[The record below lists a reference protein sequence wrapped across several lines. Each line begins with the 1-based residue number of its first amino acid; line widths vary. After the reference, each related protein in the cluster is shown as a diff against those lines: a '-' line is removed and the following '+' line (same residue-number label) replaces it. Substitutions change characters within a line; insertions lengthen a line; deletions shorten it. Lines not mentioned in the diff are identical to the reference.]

1 MHSPNRKSLYDELG
15 ISEAASQEEIRAAYL
30 RLAKESHP
38 DLAQTDQERIDA
50 VEKMTRLNQAA
61 EILADEGKRAEYDRE
76 AAHTRQM
83 GDVDYRKALAALTLT
98 RVHGKRRRGRLVW
111 VTCMAAGCLVVVG
124 LAGLLSR
131 QDREDEWWQA
141 RILREGV
148 RKTSETL
155 LHTPPPAEPSASPDS
170 LETSGVLGR
179 DGARRID
186 GDSLPP
192 LRRILPPIVKLSPL
206 PSVPGNETPTGVLR
220 PYLEPQIESQT
231 AVRKALTP
239 APVANAPMP
248 NSAPPAAGSAS
259 PGPPTPPSVA
269 RAVPASP
276 APEETS
282 AWNGIW
288 RYRPASGGGVGG
300 TFNPVSIEMRVA
312 SQGPKLR
319 GLYRAR
325 YEATGKYLSE
335 VAFLFEAQDNRGARV
350 RGLWFGNNGEIGE
363 FELTKLSPKEVQMSW
378 WTTAF
383 GKKKTL
389 ASGVA
394 RLGEGL

>member
-1 MHSPNRKSLYDELG
+1 MHSPNRKNLYGELG
-15 ISEAASQEEIRAAYL
+15 ISEAASPEEIRSAYL

-61 EILADEGKRAEYDRE
+61 EILAVEGKRAEYDRE
-76 AAHTRQM
+76 AALTRQM

-98 RVHGKRRRGRLVW
+98 RVHGKRRREWLVW

-124 LAGLLSR
+124 LAVLLSR

-141 RILREGV
+141 RVLREGV

-155 LHTPPPAEPSASPDS
+155 LRTPPPAEPTASPDS
-170 LETSGVLGR
+170 LETRGVLGS

-192 LRRILPPIVKLSPL
+192 LRRILPPVESAISFRA
-206 PSVPGNETPTGVLR
+206 VPGYETPTGVLR
-220 PYLEPQIESQT
+220 PYVEPQVESQI
-231 AVRKALTP
+231 AVRKAP
-239 APVANAPMP
+239 APAPIANAPLP
-248 NSAPPAAGSAS
+248 SSAPPVGSAS
-259 PGPPTPPSVA
+259 PDPPAPPLVT

-276 APEETS
+276 TPEETS
-282 AWNGIW
+282 GWNGIW
-288 RYRPASGGGVGG
+288 RYRSASGGGVGG

-350 RGLWFGNNGEIGE
+350 RGLWFGNNGEKGE